1 MTPLLWWMIALPGCS
16 GTENTITALEP
27 ELVVLPE
34 TADFGD
40 VVAGTT
46 STLDLT
52 RSNDGQDVLE
62 ITGIA
67 LSDGSSGVFSFD
79 DQPITLDVNASIPLE
94 VSFEPVEFTT
104 YSDALVLT
112 WNSKDDLPTTVPLLG
127 AGVDIDRPDIES
139 DPSECLDFGTVA
151 PGETSTQILRIYNTG
166 LDDLIV
172 TDTQLLGSGAFTF
185 SPDLDGDVISA
196 GGVAT
201 SLVTYAP
208 TSADGDSSTYEITS
222 NDPDESPFDVCLLGN
237 GGGTGSY
244 PVASLVCPD
253 DSTPMS
259 WVSFDGSASYDPGGS
274 SLTYAWSISSA
285 PTGSEAELGEEG
297 LPTNNLYMDIAGD
310 YTVSLVVTNEAG
322 VPSAPAKCSV
332 SAIPTEDIRVE
343 LLWSTDDSDLDLHL
357 AEGTGDLYDVPE
369 DVSWC
374 NETPDWGVEGVTDDD
389 PVKTQD
395 DEDGYGPESIEIV
408 DPADGEYRV
417 RVHYYE
423 DNGSGATKATV
434 RIYIYGSLAEEA
446 SYTLSRNE
454 VWEVGWIRW
463 PYGYVILDDDPA
475 PEIAERRSCP
485 TD

>member
-1 MTPLLWWMIALPGCS
+1 MTPFVWWMTALLGCS
-16 GTENTITALEP
+16 GNENNITALEP
-27 ELVVLPE
+27 ELVALPE
-34 TADFGD
+34 TLDFGD
-40 VVAGTT
+40 VVAETT

-52 RSNDGQDVLE
+52 ISNDGRKDLE

-67 LSDGSSGVFSFD
+67 LQDGTAGVFSFD
-79 DQPITLDVNASIPLE
+79 DQPITLEVDASIPLA
-94 VSFEPVEFTT
+94 VTFEPSEFAT
-104 YSDALVLT
+104 YSDSLVFT
-112 WNSKDDLPTTVPLLG
+112 WNSDTDSPTSVPLLG
-127 AGVDIDRPDIES
+127 TGVDIDRPDIEI
-139 DPSECLDFGTVA
+139 DPSDCLDFGTVA
-151 PGETSTQILRIYNTG
+151 PGETSTLPLRVYNTG
-166 LDDLIV
+166 LDDLIIS
-172 TDTQLLGSGAFTF
+172 DTQIHGSGAFTF
-185 SPDLDGDVISA
+185 APDLDGDVVSA

-208 TSADGDSSTYEITS
+208 TSSDGDSSTYEITS
-222 NDPDESPFDVCLLGN
+222 NDPDESPLDVCLMGN

-244 PVASLVCPD
+244 PVASISCPA

-274 SLTYAWSISSA
+274 DLTYDWTISAS
-285 PTGSEAELGEEG
+285 PTGSEAELGENG

-310 YTVSLVVTNEAG
+310 YTVSLVVTNSAG
-322 VPSAPAKCSV
+322 VPSAPAECDV
-332 SAIPTEDIRVE
+332 SAIPTEDIRIE
-343 LLWSTDDSDLDLHL
+343 LTWSSDDSDLDLHL

-374 NETPDWGVEGVTDDD
+374 NEAPDWGVEGVTDDD

-423 DNGSGATKATV
+423 DDGGGSTKATV
-434 RIYIYGSLAEEA
+434 RIYIYGSLSEET

-463 PYGYVILDDDPA
+463 PYGYVILDEDPA

-485 TD
+485 VE